1 MDFLLQP
8 VSFCRS
14 LSGFRAKLSR
24 LPTNYARRRPSDVT
38 DTKTCVCAGGREHA
52 RTENGACG
60 VLWAREREEIREI
73 SRRVTNRARTVNVI
87 GHGYLP
93 ATLVADLVEELVS
106 CLADAFHSLDVQYRQ
121 IRMGDVPA
129 FRGDLVF
136 GDPVLDFRAVNARSG
151 AQPGG
156 PSWRERGDH
165 GQLRDRALTD
175 AGPTSAFHP

>member
-38 DTKTCVCAGGREHA
+38 DTKTCVCAGMA
-52 RTENGACG
+52 T
-60 VLWAREREEIREI
+60 
-73 SRRVTNRARTVNVI
+73 S
-87 GHGYLP
+87 P

-106 CLADAFHSLDVQYRQ
+106 CLADAFHSLDVPYRQ

-129 FRGDLVF
+129 FGGDLVF
-136 GDPVLDFRAVNARSG
+136 GDPVLDFRAVNARSE
-151 AQPGG
+151 
-156 PSWRERGDH
+156 ERRVGKEC
-165 GQLRDRALTD
+165 RSRWA
-175 AGPTSAFHP
+175 PY

>member
-1 MDFLLQP
+1 M
-8 VSFCRS
+8 
-14 LSGFRAKLSR
+14 
-24 LPTNYARRRPSDVT
+24 
-38 DTKTCVCAGGREHA
+38 
-52 RTENGACG
+52 
-60 VLWAREREEIREI
+60 
-73 SRRVTNRARTVNVI
+73 I

-106 CLADAFHSLDVQYRQ
+106 CLADAFHSLDVPYRQ

>member
-93 ATLVADLVEELVS
+93 RNPSCRPCRGTRQLPCRSEEHTPELQSPCNLV
-106 CLADAFHSLDVQYRQ
+106 C
-121 IRMGDVPA
+121 
-129 FRGDLVF
+129 
-136 GDPVLDFRAVNARSG
+136 
-151 AQPGG
+151 
-156 PSWRERGDH
+156 
-165 GQLRDRALTD
+165 
-175 AGPTSAFHP
+175 